1 MPNSDGWRGN
11 KDGGWI
17 CDQAEESY
25 SQGPCRTT
33 VWNGPGPRPLDSWF
47 FGPETVHPRRRTTI
61 LRKTFR
67 SVTGVGTVDEEG
79 ACQKRGIHVEFSTP
93 AQQLLNEDTAGRLGR
108 NNNITIDRPN
118 QYVGTAGSIRW
129 TKTRQLDGN

>member
-17 CDQAEESY
+17 CVQAEESY
-25 SQGPCRTT
+25 SQGLCQTT
-33 VWNGPGPRPLDSWF
+33 VWNGPGPRPLESWF
-47 FGPETVHPRRRTTI
+47 FGYEPVHPRRRTTI

-79 ACQKRGIHVEFSTP
+79 ACQKKGNSRRI
-93 AQQLLNEDTAGRLGR
+93 
-108 NNNITIDRPN
+108 
-118 QYVGTAGSIRW
+118 
-129 TKTRQLDGN
+129 LDSGATVAR